1 MKRLP
6 HVKQLKRLN
15 ILRRPIAVQDL
26 KAEIGSE
33 DYNDTWLLE
42 AEKIQT
48 KRLRRFR
55 QQLAS

>member
-6 HVKQLKRLN
+6 HIKQLKRLN
-15 ILRRPIAVQDL
+15 ILHRPTAVQDL
-26 KAEIGSE
+26 TSEIGSE
-33 DYNDTWLLE
+33 DYNDTWLFE
-42 AEKIQT
+42 AEKLEI

>member
-15 ILRRPIAVQDL
+15 ILHRPTAVQDI
-26 KAEIGSE
+26 ASQIDIEA
-33 DYNDTWLLE
+33 YADTWLLE

>member
-6 HVKQLKRLN
+6 TIKSLKRLPVLN
-15 ILRRPIAVQDL
+15 RPIRVADVQ
-26 KAEIGSE
+26 KEI
-33 DYNDTWLLE
+33 DTDAYADTWLLH
-42 AEKIQT
+42 AEKLET

>member
-6 HVKQLKRLN
+6 TIKSLKRLPVLN
-15 ILRRPIAVQDL
+15 RPIRVADVQAQIDTD
-26 KAEIGSE
+26 A
-33 DYNDTWLLE
+33 YADTWLLQ

>member
-6 HVKQLKRLN
+6 HIKQLKRLN
-15 ILRRPIAVQDL
+15 ILHRPTAVQDI
-26 KAEIGSE
+26 ANEIDVE
-33 DYNDTWLLE
+33 AYTDTWLLE

>member
-6 HVKQLKRLN
+6 TFKSLKRLPVLN
-15 ILRRPIAVQDL
+15 RPISVADVQ
-26 KAEIGSE
+26 AEI
-33 DYNDTWLLE
+33 DTDAYADTWLLK
-42 AEKIQT
+42 ADKIHT